1 MMRHMSSP
9 AGMVTAGDVLRAHE
23 VEEFARLSGLRGAW
37 LVLHAWA
44 VIAVAMLVY
53 AGWPSPLTFVVAAVV
68 IGGRQVGLFVL
79 MHDAAHWRL
88 FPNARVNDRVARWLC
103 AYPIG
108 ADDLRAYRRSHHRH
122 HRHTRQAEDPELG
135 DATRYPVT
143 PARLWWYAAADLS
156 GWTAASAVLAWR
168 GSAPPEW
175 RQLGGPVVA
184 NAAILGALTVAG
196 DWTLYPLLWL
206 LPRLTWYPF
215 ATRLRR
221 IAEHAVVTDDDD
233 PLRHARTTRAGV
245 LSRAVLA
252 PYWTNYH
259 LEHHLLVFVPSWKL
273 PRAHA
278 LLLARGYGGHMEVAT
293 GYVDVVRRATRR
305 RAALEAS

>member
-1 MMRHMSSP
+1 MSLP
-9 AGMVTAGDVLRAHE
+9 VGTVTAGDVLRAHE
-23 VEEFARLSGLRGAW
+23 VEEFARLSGFRGAS
-37 LVLHAWA
+37 LVLHAWT

-53 AGWPSPLTFVVAAVV
+53 AAWPSLLTFVVAAVV
-68 IGGRQVGLFVL
+68 VGGRQVGLFVL

-88 FPNARVNDRVARWLC
+88 FPSARVNDRVARWLC

-122 HRHTRQAEDPELG
+122 HRHTRQAEDPELD
-135 DATRYPVT
+135 DAVRYPVT
-143 PARLWWYAAADLS
+143 PARLWRYAAADLS

-168 GSAPPEW
+168 GSALPEW
-175 RQLGGPVVA
+175 RQLRGPVVA
-184 NAAILGALTVAG
+184 NAALLGALAIAG

-233 PLRHARTTRAGV
+233 PLRHARTTRAGW
-245 LSRAVLA
+245 LSRALLA

-278 LLLARGYGGHMEVAT
+278 LLLARGYGRRMEVAT
-293 GYVDVVRRATRR
+293 GYVDVVRRATRSG
-305 RAALEAS
+305 AALEAS